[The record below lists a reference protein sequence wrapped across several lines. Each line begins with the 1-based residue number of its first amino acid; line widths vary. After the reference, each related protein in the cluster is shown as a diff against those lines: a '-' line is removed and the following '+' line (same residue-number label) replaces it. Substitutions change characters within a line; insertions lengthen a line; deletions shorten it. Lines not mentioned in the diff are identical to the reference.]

1 MRGCSLVRGLISRA
15 SCQRVLRHA
24 LFVLILLIAAGTT
37 LSTSTAALATPL
49 GPWLPNPPADVS
61 PLGQHG
67 TKAQI
72 AVGPDGAT
80 TITWA
85 VSNGSGSIVKAATRA
100 AGASTFSTPRDV
112 SAAGSLDDPQIAVGP
127 DGTTTITWW
136 RYSGSGGYMV
146 QAATRAAGAT
156 TFSAPIDLSA
166 PGGDANDPQ
175 VATGPDGT
183 TTITWSRS
191 DSSHFIVQAATRA
204 AGATAFS
211 APSDLSASGQDAYH
225 PQVATGPDGAT
236 TITWQRRDGSN
247 WIVQAARHAAGAT
260 TFGTPSDL
268 SATGHDANFP
278 QVATGPDGTTTIT
291 WTRNNGT
298 NDIVQ
303 ATTRAA
309 NAIAF
314 STPDDLSAPLQNAT
328 SPQIGT
334 GPDGTTT
341 ITWKRSNGS
350 KYIVQTAT
358 RAANAIFFSMPD
370 DLSAPLQNAYS
381 PQVATG
387 PDGTTTITWARSN
400 GTNDIV
406 QAATR
411 AAGAPTFSAPSDLSA
426 PLQTASSPQMTVG
439 PDGTTTITW
448 ARSNGSNTI
457 VQAVTATPPPSV
469 LTITKTGNGT
479 VSSTPTGINCG
490 ATCTATLANL
500 TNVTLTATAATDS
513 TFGGW
518 NGDCAG
524 ASTCTVSMTQARN
537 VTATFLIAIVTPT
550 NTSATRTQL
559 TAPTG
564 VHWATGTRTTNHPI
578 TSSFTAAPN
587 TAYTITAT
595 SDTARR
601 FQTRAT
607 RAARG
612 TCKITTNTKTKKRT
626 ATCAIRF
633 KQAGTWLIAITPIQ
647 NGVAGTPATKTIK
660 IQAATKKTR
669 TLLARRD

>member
-298 NDIVQ
+298 ND
-303 ATTRAA
+303 
-309 NAIAF
+309 
-314 STPDDLSAPLQNAT
+314 
-328 SPQIGT
+328 
-334 GPDGTTT
+334 
-341 ITWKRSNGS
+341 
-350 KYIVQTAT
+350 IVQTAT